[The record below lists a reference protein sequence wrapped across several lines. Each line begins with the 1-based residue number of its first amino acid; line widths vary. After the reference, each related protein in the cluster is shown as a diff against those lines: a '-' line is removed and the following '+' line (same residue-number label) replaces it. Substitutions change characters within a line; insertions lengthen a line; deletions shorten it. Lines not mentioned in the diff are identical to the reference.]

1 MAFQSSLGVAVEDG
15 GLYIV
20 HLKSGF
26 KKVKVAAEAVYPL
39 DAGKPLEERLNAA
52 GEAFRGFL
60 AEHRVPVRDIH
71 LGVPR
76 DLAFLRIVSLPAA
89 VKENLRQS
97 LAYELD
103 KYSPFP
109 AEDVA
114 FDYQVLSE
122 DKEGGRLQLLLVM
135 MRKASL
141 KPFLALAA
149 QAGKG
154 IASIG
159 ISSTALVNA
168 LDQLS
173 RDSRRAAEAV
183 LFLENGHL
191 ELDYVKDRRL
201 VYSRYV
207 VAEGEEFGEVL
218 ERELDLLKEAQGLE
232 KDGLPLLCLGLD
244 SADTRL
250 EKAPPEPGWR
260 HLDPSAFGLSRPGLL
275 RAFGL
280 ALGGVGEVPMGLNLL
295 PPELQK
301 KASKIGYYTMF
312 GLLGLLVL
320 AAAAWG
326 GGQLFQKR
334 LIMKRLDA
342 EISRLGTEIAKI
354 QSQEQRLAD
363 LEMQIDYVAGLRGK
377 HVPALDVLKELTE
390 TIPEDAWVR
399 DLIYAKGRVQIQ
411 GYAASASEL
420 IPLLEAS
427 PFFKDVGFM
436 SRITKSRDGKE
447 QFRIGLQVS
456 PE

>member
-1 MAFQSSLGVAVEDG
+1 MAFQSSLGVAVEEG

-20 HLKSGF
+20 HLKAGF

-39 DAGKPLEERLNAA
+39 DAGKSLEERVRAA
-52 GEAFRGFL
+52 GEAVQRFL
-60 AEHRVPVRDIH
+60 AEHRVPVKEIH

-76 DLAFLRIVSLPAA
+76 DLSFLRIVTLPAA
-89 VKENLRQS
+89 VKEDLRQT

-103 KYSPFP
+103 KYAPFS

-114 FDYQVLSE
+114 FDYQVLAQ
-122 DKEGGRLQLLLVM
+122 DKEQGQLQVLLVM

-141 KPFLALAA
+141 RPFLALAA
-149 QAGKG
+149 QAGK
-154 IASIG
+154 AVATIG

-168 LDQLS
+168 LDYLNQDMRQDAGAL
-173 RDSRRAAEAV
+173 

-191 ELDYVKDRRL
+191 ELDYIKDRRL

-207 VAEGEEFGEVL
+207 PADPAGLGELLGREVG
-218 ERELDLLKEAQGLE
+218 LLREAQGLE
-232 KDGLPLLCLGLD
+232 GELQIRCLGLD
-244 SADTRL
+244 SAGKWL
-250 EKAPPEPGWR
+250 EQAAPGLECRP
-260 HLDPSAFGLSRPGLL
+260 LDPSAFGLSRPGLI

-280 ALGGVGEVPMGLNLL
+280 ALAGVREVPMGLNLL

-312 GLLGLLVL
+312 GLLGLLLL

-334 LIMKRLDA
+334 LMLKRLDA

-354 QSQEQRLAD
+354 EAQQRRLTD
-363 LEMQIDYVAGLRGK
+363 LEAQIDYVAGLRSK
-377 HVPALDVLKELTE
+377 HIPALDVLKELTE
-390 TIPEDAWVR
+390 IIPPEAWVR
-399 DLIYAKGRVQIQ
+399 NLSYADGRVQIQ

-427 PFFKDVGFM
+427 PLFKNVGFL